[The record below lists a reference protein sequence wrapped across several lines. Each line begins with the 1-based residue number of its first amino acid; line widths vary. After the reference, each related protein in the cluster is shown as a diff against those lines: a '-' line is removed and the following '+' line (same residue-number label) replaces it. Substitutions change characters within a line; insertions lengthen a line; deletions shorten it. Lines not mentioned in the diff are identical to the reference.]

1 MTSDELKQI
10 IRQSFGASKKAM
22 AEGDSKALAR
32 FVRLAQM
39 QVAMNG
45 TISAALGIEMM
56 GRLRSLERAMVEI
69 VNNSDLTPA
78 ARMQIAASALQ
89 E

>member
-32 FVRLAQM
+32 FVRLAQT

-69 VNNSDLTPA
+69 VNNPDLTPA
-78 ARMQIAASALQ
+78 ARMQIAASSLQ

>member
-1 MTSDELKQI
+1 MTSDELKHI

-39 QVAMNG
+39 QVATNG
-45 TISAALGIEMM
+45 TISSSLAIEMM
-56 GRLRSLERAMVEI
+56 GRLRLLERALIEI
-69 VNNSDLTPA
+69 ANNSDLTPA
-78 ARMQIAASALQ
+78 ARVQIAASAIQ

>member
-10 IRQSFGASKKAM
+10 IRQSLGASKKAM

-45 TISAALGIEMM
+45 TISSSLGIEMM
-56 GRLRSLERAMVEI
+56 GRLRILERALVEI
-69 VNNSDLTPA
+69 ANNSNLTPE
-78 ARMQIAASALQ
+78 ARIQIAASAIQ
-89 E
+89 A